1 MAKLQESKGR
11 YSIVIPKE
19 MVKLKEWKKGQD
31 LVIVFNERGS
41 LEICDS
47 LKKKWDQQPIS

>member
-19 MVKLKEWKKGQD
+19 MVKLKEWVKGQD

-47 LKKKWDQQPIS
+47 LKKK